1 MKKFLITVLCLLTLV
16 ACGSSNN
23 EVENKIDLTKVSSL
37 EDIKG
42 INIAYQNGTL
52 QEDLVSQIEDGD
64 LKGLDSFDSM
74 AMEVLAGTVEG
85 AIMDEPVAIVYGLK
99 NNEFAYVP
107 FINNENGFAVDPEEY
122 ENACAFYNNDELLNE
137 VNSVLETIPMEKCYE
152 LMEEIIKVSNG
163 QNVTSFCLENDEPT
177 EYKGTLRVGMECASE
192 PFNWTDIDATSYGAV
207 DIYSPGY
214 EGMKANGLDV
224 QIAKYIANAL
234 GYKLEVYAIEWD
246 SLLESLKLGQIDCII
261 GNMSPTQ
268 SRKDKGF
275 TFSNSYY
282 NVNYVV
288 LYKK

>member
-1 MKKFLITVLCLLTLV
+1 MKKILITILCLFTLV
-16 ACGSSNN
+16 ACGGQQDDTS
-23 EVENKIDLTKVSSL
+23 KLDLSKANSL
-37 EDIKG
+37 SDIKG

-52 QEDLVSQIEDGD
+52 QEDLVAQIEDGQ
-64 LKGLDSFDSM
+64 LKGLNSFDSM

-122 ENACAFYNNDELLNE
+122 ENACAFYNNDELLNK
-137 VNSVLETIPMEKCYE
+137 VNEILDTIPMETCYK

-163 QNVTSFCLENDEPT
+163 QTVTSFCLENEEPT

-192 PFNWTDIDATSYGAV
+192 PFNWTDVDATTYGAV

-224 QIAKYIANAL
+224 QIAKYIANTL

-268 SRKDKGF
+268 ARKDKGF